1 MLTSE
6 LSLNYSKKKIF
17 VLLVIIVIVSLGFK
31 LYLVDFSSLPV
42 EDTYGYVIRSI
53 AHNNGDFTENE
64 RKTLGWS
71 LFLSPFMLLLDSDE
85 PLDYINIARL
95 SSIIISSVTIYPM
108 YLLARRFFNEK
119 FSIAASCLFAFQPHL
134 NYNSVQGISEPL
146 FILFSILAFYLI
158 LSKDDRI
165 KYIAFIVTGL
175 LLWVRF
181 NGIIILVIMSIL
193 YFYNSDFSKKRI
205 AKFMF
210 AILIFVL
217 VVSPTLIQKYDQFGD
232 PFYFSQSNTIFLEN
246 YVSVV
251 AENTTTQNYSAMDYI
266 NENGI
271 ASFFDKFILHGIFN
285 ISLAVYKILFP
296 YLIVLFPIGVFFSI
310 RGFDQSKKFIKS
322 NWIWIFISL
331 GLFVIYFSIVPEKR
345 LIYFIIPNLI
355 LISVLPIERLIKYGL
370 STFSFTEKQKNTSLV
385 IVIIVVFLLS
395 SVYTLNYELP
405 SKIEENEKLLFAQTI
420 NTKLDGKI
428 LDAGYT
434 LRSLMY
440 VTLNE
445 PNSNFKNFGDL
456 QDVNTWWSGTKN
468 LQVVNLY
475 ATNFDTFIIAAQESE
490 LKYIS
495 INKNGV
501 NIQWYPYLDEIYENE
516 KDFPNLRKVF
526 DSEEDGY
533 EKFHVKIF
541 EINYDMQIQK

>member
-1 MLTSE
+1 
-6 LSLNYSKKKIF
+6 
-17 VLLVIIVIVSLGFK
+17 
-31 LYLVDFSSLPV
+31 
-42 EDTYGYVIRSI
+42 
-53 AHNNGDFTENE
+53 
-64 RKTLGWS
+64 
-71 LFLSPFMLLLDSDE
+71 
-85 PLDYINIARL
+85 
-95 SSIIISSVTIYPM
+95 
-108 YLLARRFFNEK
+108 
-119 FSIAASCLFAFQPHL
+119 
-134 NYNSVQGISEPL
+134 
-146 FILFSILAFYLI
+146 
-158 LSKDDRI
+158 
-165 KYIAFIVTGL
+165 
-175 LLWVRF
+175 
-181 NGIIILVIMSIL
+181 
-193 YFYNSDFSKKRI
+193 
-205 AKFMF
+205 
-210 AILIFVL
+210 
-217 VVSPTLIQKYDQFGD
+217 
-232 PFYFSQSNTIFLEN
+232 
-246 YVSVV
+246 
-251 AENTTTQNYSAMDYI
+251 MDYI

-322 NWIWIFISL
+322 NWIWILISL